1 MRNLP
6 QRSGR
11 TTNARRQAGSDESP
25 AKRNVDLRRRIR
37 LSSLSDAVR
46 FLARSDRSAGQVQ
59 RHLTRR
65 GYAPGEIRTTLGRLH
80 RLGYLDDDKVALR
93 LAESQLLRRPVG
105 GQGLQELLRRRGFRA
120 DTIDRAMRKLYDDT
134 TEHTVATR
142 FLMTLPVKLKDTMRE
157 AERRAR
163 LLRARCFSEEV
174 IESVL
179 SSAGA
184 LEKP

>member
-11 TTNARRQAGSDESP
+11 MTNAPRQAGSDESP

-46 FLARSDRSAGQVQ
+46 FLARGDRSADQVQ

-65 GYAPGEIRTTLGRLH
+65 GYASGEIRTTLGRLH
-80 RLGYLDDDKVALR
+80 RLGYLNDDAVALR

-105 GQGLQELLRRRGFRA
+105 GQGLQEILKRRGFRA
-120 DTIDRAMRKLYDDT
+120 DTVDRAMRKLYDDT
-134 TEHTVATR
+134 TEYTVATR
-142 FLMTLPVKLKDTMRE
+142 YLTMLPVKFKDAMRE

-179 SSAGA
+179 SAAGA
-184 LEKP
+184 SAKP